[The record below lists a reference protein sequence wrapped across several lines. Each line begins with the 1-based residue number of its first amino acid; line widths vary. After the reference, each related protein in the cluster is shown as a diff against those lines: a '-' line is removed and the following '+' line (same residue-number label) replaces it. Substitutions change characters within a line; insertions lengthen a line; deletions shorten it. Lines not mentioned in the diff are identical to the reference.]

1 MTPVKTLL
9 IDLDDTTYPTSVGV
23 WPLITERVFQYMY
36 AVVGIPK
43 DEIPE
48 KRDRLFLEH
57 GTTMRGLNIEYGI
70 DVEDYL
76 QYVHE
81 VDLSKVIQP
90 DQQLRQV
97 LGSLPQDKWI
107 FTNASRQ
114 HADNVLGLLGI
125 ADLFMGVIDVLDTE
139 PWCKPHPEAFE
150 IALKLAGGPEP
161 AETLFVDDLEV
172 NLDAARALGLQTLR
186 VSGQM
191 IESNHPV
198 INSLVELP
206 TFLSNNGFK
215 QIDQLP
221 S

>member
-23 WPLITERVFQYMY
+23 WPILTERVFQYMLD
-36 AVVGIPK
+36 VVGIAK

-48 KRDRLFLEH
+48 KRERLFMEH

-81 VDLSKVIQP
+81 VDLSRVVMP
-90 DQQLRQV
+90 DPLLREA
-97 LGSLPQDKWI
+97 LRSLPQEKWI

-114 HADNVLGLLGI
+114 HANNVLELLGI
-125 ADLFMGVIDVLDTE
+125 AEQFLGVIDVMDTE
-139 PWCKPHPEAFE
+139 PWCKPHSEAFE
-150 IALKLAGGPEP
+150 IALKLAGGPQPE
-161 AETLFVDDLEV
+161 ETLFVDDLEV
-172 NLDAARALGLQTLR
+172 NLDAARKLGLQTLR
-186 VSGQM
+186 VAAGMVESSHSV
-191 IESNHPV
+191 IESL
-198 INSLVELP
+198 IELP
-206 TFLSNNGFK
+206 HFLSNNGIK
-215 QIDQLP
+215 HVEGPL

>member
-1 MTPVKTLL
+1 MTSIKTLL
-9 IDLDDTTYPTSVGV
+9 IDLDDTTYPTSIGV
-23 WPLITERVFQYMY
+23 WPILTERVFRYMRD
-36 AVVGIPK
+36 VVGIPK

-48 KRDRLFLEH
+48 KRDRLYWEH

-81 VDLSKVIQP
+81 VDLSQVIEP
-90 DQQLRQV
+90 DYQLKAA
-97 LGSLPQDKWI
+97 LSSLPQEKWI

-114 HADNVLGLLGI
+114 HANNVLGLLGI
-125 ADLFMGVIDVLDTE
+125 SDLFMGVIDVLDTE

-161 AETLFVDDLEV
+161 AETLFVDDLET
-172 NLDAARALGLQTLR
+172 NLDAARKLGLQTLR
-186 VSGQM
+186 VSSQ
-191 IESNHPV
+191 IVASNHPV
-198 INSLVELP
+198 INNLVELP

-215 QIDQLP
+215 
-221 S
+221 

>member
-1 MTPVKTLL
+1 MPVKTLL

-23 WPLITERVFQYMY
+23 WPILTERVFQYMRD
-36 AVVGIPK
+36 VVGIPQ

-70 DVEDYL
+70 DVHDYL

-81 VDLSKVIQP
+81 VDLSRQIQP
-90 DQQLRQV
+90 DQQLKAA
-97 LGSLPQDKWI
+97 LSSLPQEKWI

-114 HADNVLGLLGI
+114 HAENVLGLLGI
-125 ADLFMGVIDVLDTE
+125 TDLFEGVIDVLDME

-161 AETLFVDDLEV
+161 AETLFVDDLES
-172 NLDAARALGLQTLR
+172 NLDAARKLGIQTLR
-186 VSGQM
+186 VSSQSV
-191 IESNHPV
+191 ESNHPV
-198 INSLVELP
+198 INNLMELP
-206 TFLSNNGFK
+206 IFLSENGTK
-215 QIDQLP
+215 
-221 S
+221 

>member
-70 DVEDYL
+70 DVQDYL
-76 QYVHE
+76 HYVHE

-90 DQQLRQV
+90 DQQLRQA

-125 ADLFMGVIDVLDTE
+125 SDLFMGVIDVLDTE

-150 IALKLAGGPEP
+150 IALKLAGGPQP
-161 AETLFVDDLEV
+161 TETLFVDDLEV
-172 NLDAARALGLQTLR
+172 NLDAARSLGLQTLR
-186 VSGQM
+186 VSAVLV
-191 IESNHPV
+191 ESGHPV
-198 INSLVELP
+198 INSLAELP
-206 TFLSNNGFK
+206 RFLSSNGFK
-215 QIDQLP
+215 FVEGLP

>member
-70 DVEDYL
+70 DVQDYL
-76 QYVHE
+76 HYVHE

-90 DQQLRQV
+90 DQQLRQA

-114 HADNVLGLLGI
+114 HANNVLGLLGI
-125 ADLFMGVIDVLDTE
+125 SDLFMGVIDVLDTE

-150 IALKLAGGPEP
+150 IALKLAGGLQPT
-161 AETLFVDDLEV
+161 ETLFVDDLEV
-172 NLDAARALGLQTLR
+172 NLDAARSLGLQTLR
-186 VSGQM
+186 VSAVLV
-191 IESNHPV
+191 ESGHPV
-198 INSLVELP
+198 INSLAELP
-206 TFLSNNGFK
+206 RFLSSNGFK
-215 QIDQLP
+215 FVEGLP

>member
-1 MTPVKTLL
+1 MPVKTLL

-23 WPLITERVFQYMY
+23 WPILTERVFQYMRD
-36 AVVGIPK
+36 VVGIPQ

-70 DVEDYL
+70 DVHDYL

-81 VDLSKVIQP
+81 VDLSRQIQP
-90 DQQLRQV
+90 DQQLKAA
-97 LGSLPQDKWI
+97 LSSLPQEKWI

-114 HADNVLGLLGI
+114 HAENVLGLLGI
-125 ADLFMGVIDVLDTE
+125 ADLFEGVIDVLDTE

-161 AETLFVDDLEV
+161 AETLFVDDLES
-172 NLDAARALGLQTLR
+172 NLDAARKLGIQTLR
-186 VSGQM
+186 VSSQSV
-191 IESNHPV
+191 ESNHPV
-198 INSLVELP
+198 INNLMELP
-206 TFLSNNGFK
+206 IFLSENGTK
-215 QIDQLP
+215 
-221 S
+221 

>member
-1 MTPVKTLL
+1 MKPISTLL
-9 IDLDDTTYPTSVGV
+9 IDLDDTTYPTSIGV
-23 WPLITERVFQYMY
+23 WPILTERVFRYMHD
-36 AVVGIPK
+36 VVGIPK

-70 DVEDYL
+70 DVQDYL

-81 VDLSKVIQP
+81 VDLSNVIEP
-90 DQQLRQV
+90 DYQLKAA
-97 LGSLPQDKWI
+97 LSSLPQEKWI

-114 HADNVLGLLGI
+114 HANNVLGLLGI
-125 ADLFMGVIDVLDTE
+125 SDLFMGVIDVLDTE

-161 AETLFVDDLEV
+161 AETLFVDDLET
-172 NLDAARALGLQTLR
+172 NLDAARALGIQTVR
-186 VSGQM
+186 VSGQAV
-191 IESNHPV
+191 ESSHPI
-198 INSLVELP
+198 INNLAELP
-206 TFLSNNGFK
+206 VYLSQNGYK
-215 QIDQLP
+215 NVNALP

>member
-70 DVEDYL
+70 DVQDYL
-76 QYVHE
+76 HYVHE

-90 DQQLRQV
+90 DQQLRQA

-114 HADNVLGLLGI
+114 HANNVLGLLGI
-125 ADLFMGVIDVLDTE
+125 SDLFMGVIDVLDTE

-150 IALKLAGGPEP
+150 IALKLAGGPQP
-161 AETLFVDDLEV
+161 TETLFVDDLEV
-172 NLDAARALGLQTLR
+172 NLDAARSLGLQTLR
-186 VSGQM
+186 VSAVLV
-191 IESNHPV
+191 ESGHPV
-198 INSLVELP
+198 INSLAELP
-206 TFLSNNGFK
+206 RFLSSNGFK
-215 QIDQLP
+215 FVEGLP